1 MITKDAKSNMITLT
15 DIYKDLC
22 SFEELYQ
29 SYLMAIK
36 HKRTR
41 DDVMKFSYELES
53 NLLEIQNELTSKTYN
68 VGPYHSFYVTE
79 PKLRLVMAQQFRD
92 RIVNWA
98 IYRQL
103 YPFYDKLFI
112 DDSYACRLG
121 KGSLRAANRLQY
133 WVRAADRKPRCWYY
147 LKFDIS
153 KYFYRVNHA
162 VLMDILS
169 RRIRDPDMLWLLDRI
184 INSETRKFGLPPGMS
199 PENCTSEMWLSD
211 VGMPIGNLTSQLFA
225 NVYLNELDQFVKHK
239 LKAKKYVRYMDDGVI
254 LSDSKT
260 QLAEYLGQIALFL
273 SEKLRLELNKKTRI
287 APCDSGIEFV
297 GYRIWPTHRILK
309 RQTARRMMRYAK
321 GLRDMQVSGAI
332 GSTYFAGYLA
342 SISGT
347 LKHCDSMGLRTK
359 IFGLF
364 NSLKTGTCNSRKKG

>member
-1 MITKDAKSNMITLT
+1 MILKDTKTNMRTLA

-22 SFEELYQ
+22 NFDELYE

-41 DDVMKFSYELES
+41 DDVMKFSYDLES
-53 NLLEIQNELTSKTYN
+53 NLLEIQNELINKSYN
-68 VGPYHSFYVTE
+68 VGAYHSFYVTE

-112 DDSYACRLG
+112 DDSYACRIG
-121 KGSLRAANRLQY
+121 KGTLKAANRLQY
-133 WVRAADRKPRCWYY
+133 WLRAADRKPNRWYY

-153 KYFYRVNHA
+153 KYFYRVDHA
-162 VLMDILS
+162 VLIKILA
-169 RRIRDPDMLWLLDRI
+169 RRIRDSDMLWLLDRI
-184 INSETRKFGLPPGMS
+184 INSQTRKFGLPPGMS

-239 LKAKKYVRYMDDGVI
+239 LKAQKYLRYMDDGVI
-254 LSDSKT
+254 LANSKM
-260 QLAEYLGQIALFL
+260 QLTEYLEQIQIFL
-273 SEKLRLELNKKTRI
+273 SEKLRLCLNNKTRI
-287 APCDSGIEFV
+287 APCDGGIEFV
-297 GYRIWPTHRILK
+297 GYKIWPTHRILK
-309 RQTARRMMRYAK
+309 RQTARRLLKHAK
-321 GLRDMQVSGAI
+321 SLLGMKTTGVI
-332 GSTYFAGYLA
+332 GDSYLSSYLA
-342 SISGT
+342 SINGT

-359 IFGLF
+359 IFKMF
-364 NSLKTGTCNSRKKG
+364 LKEGIK